1 VVVVAAGVAAKG
13 AKKAGSAAANNP
25 AMTILLGVVGLLV
38 VSNMIRATRSAA
50 VEAVTD
56 SAKKAGDW
64 VAETFKRGAFEY
76 QLYPGGPQGDL
87 RNLPAGARD
96 FVRGIFTPQDTYQ
109 DTYVSEDEMPAGP
122 VIVPRATPTNRAAD
136 YGQSAGKWFF
146 NISPIGTN
154 WEYDLRR
161 LPGTIRD
168 IF

>member
-38 VSNMIRATRSAA
+38 VTNMIRAARGAA
-50 VEAVTD
+50 IGAVTGG
-56 SAKKAGDW
+56 AKKAGDW
-64 VAETFKRGAFEY
+64 AVETFKSGAFEY

-87 RNLPAGARD
+87 RNLPSGARD
-96 FVRGIFTPQDTYQ
+96 FVRGIFTPQDAYL
-109 DTYVSEDEMPAGP
+109 SEDEMPVAP
-122 VIVPRATPTNRAAD
+122 VIVPRPTPTNRAAD
-136 YGQSAGKWFF
+136 YGESAGQWFF

-154 WEYDLRR
+154 WQYDLRR